1 MLIERTH
8 YYKTFCQKNL
18 HVNKMR
24 GFYMKVL
31 NFFGTSFPLIS
42 KWQAHDGKSLNRL
55 LKSSGV
61 APGRCWSFES
71 IGALHELAEVLLHKS
86 DILEI
91 RKLSALEEHRTL
103 MLDKSPSYGVAK
115 DPKFIADNDTHVR
128 SNLVIVS
135 CLYFIPMEADW
146 PWEWSCIPRRGTC
159 KPVNHS
165 VRLIERKLCSQ
176 WREKGK

>member
-1 MLIERTH
+1 MLTERTH

-24 GFYMKVL
+24 GFYLKVL

-42 KWQAHDGKSLNRL
+42 KWQAHDDKNLNRL

-61 APGRCWSFES
+61 AQGRRWSFES

-86 DILEI
+86 DTLEI
-91 RKLSALEEHRTL
+91 RKLSALQEHRTL
-103 MLDKSPSYGVAK
+103 MLDKSPSYGVSK

-128 SNLVIVS
+128 RNLVIVG
-135 CLYFIPMEADW
+135 CLYFIPIEADW
-146 PWEWSCIPRRGTC
+146 PWEWSCIPRRGTF
-159 KPVNHS
+159 KPVIHS
-165 VRLIERKLCSQ
+165 VRLIEGKLCSQ

>member
-1 MLIERTH
+1 MWT
-8 YYKTFCQKNL
+8 KWG
-18 HVNKMR
+18 
-24 GFYMKVL
+24 GFTWKFY
-31 NFFGTSFPLIS
+31 IS
-42 KWQAHDGKSLNRL
+42 LAHPSHWSQNDRL
-55 LKSSGV
+55 MMVRIWTGV

-103 MLDKSPSYGVAK
+103 TLDKSPSYGVAK

-128 SNLVIVS
+128 SNLVIVG

-165 VRLIERKLCSQ
+165 VRLIDGKLCSQ

>member
-1 MLIERTH
+1 MEVHVYMIVSASYFKIIIMLIKRTH

-24 GFYMKVL
+24 GVYMKVL
-31 NFFGTSFPLIS
+31 NLFGTSFPLIS
-42 KWQAHDGKSLNRL
+42 KWQAHDGKNFNRL

-103 MLDKSPSYGVAK
+103 MLD
-115 DPKFIADNDTHVR
+115 N
-128 SNLVIVS
+128 NLLVMVWQRT
-135 CLYFIPMEADW
+135 LNW
-146 PWEWSCIPRRGTC
+146 
-159 KPVNHS
+159 
-165 VRLIERKLCSQ
+165 
-176 WREKGK
+176 